1 MPYHPCVAI
10 ACGFASVLVMF
21 ASLYLACFLVGSAL
35 RRKPQPGIDSQHD
48 QASPRAARRTPT
60 HFQRASRRHEA
71 RQGLACDETPGSP
84 NIAFRRSDS
93 PIDEHRALGQGP
105 PNLEELGMSES
116 AALPSAPHERQHS
129 DCMASER
136 EKSIHSEPLLTP
148 SQARILRQREVAML
162 QRNVALKAPTPDTR
176 RSY

>member
-1 MPYHPCVAI
+1 MPKKDVALE
-10 ACGFASVLVMF
+10 ATTDRMADGRCASIG
-21 ASLYLACFLVGSAL
+21 CKT
-35 RRKPQPGIDSQHD
+35 RIKD
-48 QASPRAARRTPT
+48 RTPHPHADAPSSGKPT
-60 HFQRASRRHEA
+60 RGKTRP
-71 RQGLACDETPGSP
+71 GLRLNAGFPAISTEPH
-84 NIAFRRSDS
+84 S